1 GWLLTR
7 TFRPHFGVPPSV
19 AFGTSTP
26 DEIERFCADRR
37 IDCRWR
43 PDGTLQA
50 SQRRAAVVPHPLT
63 GEDCWFNDAAFF
75 SQWSVAKEE
84 RDVLLAAFGPDGIP
98 FNTGFGGGEPLTEAE
113 YDAIMAA

>member
-1 GWLLTR
+1 RLMACLSPAASGGAILPGDTRAALRALPPGLADRCRADGWLLTR

-75 SQWSVAKEE
+75 SQWS
-84 RDVLLAAFGPDGIP
+84 
-98 FNTGFGGGEPLTEAE
+98 
-113 YDAIMAA
+113 